1 MTLEEKYP
9 FIASWVVDGEIHIGR
24 ASQDYGHQPYAGVYD
39 AGGIV
44 WEMDRPFTSLDEV
57 FEQMERAIGLWCRE
71 QGIELVDSRG
81 RAIPFPIP

>member
-24 ASQDYGHQPYAGVYD
+24 AEDYGHQPYAGVYD

-44 WEMDRPFTSLDEV
+44 WEMDKPFTSLDEV
-57 FEQMERAIGLWCRE
+57 FEQMERAIGLWCQE
-71 QGIELVDSRG
+71 EGIELVDRRG
-81 RAIPFPIP
+81 RVIPFPEP